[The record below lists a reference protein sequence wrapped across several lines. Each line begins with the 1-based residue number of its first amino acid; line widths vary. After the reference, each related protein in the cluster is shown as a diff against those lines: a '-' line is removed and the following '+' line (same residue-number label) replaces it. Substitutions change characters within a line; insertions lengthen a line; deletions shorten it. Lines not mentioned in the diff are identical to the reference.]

1 MPGEG
6 RAHPDQA
13 AWALVFDENR
23 TVFVGCRLAVDAPGR
38 SACWRDRN
46 PLYLSIVPL
55 YEGSWTMSDA
65 QMIDD
70 LMGAIGLAMQLEE
83 VRAYPDPAASA
94 LTFDEDRNAI
104 QA

>member
-1 MPGEG
+1 LS
-6 RAHPDQA
+6 R
-13 AWALVFDENR
+13 
-23 TVFVGCRLAVDAPGR
+23 RLLLTHD
-38 SACWRDRN
+38 SDRN
-46 PLYLSIVPL
+46 LLYLSIVPL

-83 VRAYPDPAASA
+83 VSAYPAASA
-94 LTFDEDRNAI
+94 LTFDEDRNAT